1 MFAPC
6 EPITVGIT
14 MALRD
19 IGRAGAVIAG
29 SGGMLSHS
37 SIVARERGIPCVV
50 SLPDALRLADGTMVH
65 VDGFTGLVTV
75 EQDRAA

>member
-1 MFAPC
+1 MPRSPSTRPPPGAGVF
-6 EPITVGIT
+6 
-14 MALRD
+14 
-19 IGRAGAVIAG
+19 GRAGAVIAG

-75 EQDRAA
+75 EQERAA